1 MKPAAIGLELALLL
15 AVAIGPVVAA
25 DQDSLQIVRAQQTA
39 LRAELDSGKLEGL
52 TPRQLKSVRKAQ
64 LEVFALI
71 EGKARIDALT
81 IDDKVRLENALER
94 INAEIKGT
102 RLAGEERQ
110 VCWRERT
117 SGTKMK
123 VTRCGTQEEVDQA
136 REGARAWMAKPKIC
150 SGPGCG

>member
-1 MKPAAIGLELALLL
+1 MKPAVVGFALAMLLGLAPAS
-15 AVAIGPVVAA
+15 AVAS
-25 DQDSLQIVRAQQTA
+25 DQDTLQIVRAQQTA
-39 LRAELDSGKLEGL
+39 LRTELDSGKVEGL
-52 TPRQLKSVRKAQ
+52 TPRQLKSIRKAQ

-71 EGKARIDALT
+71 EGKARIEALT

-102 RLAGEERQ
+102 RLAGEEQQ
-110 VCWRERT
+110 VCWRERA
-117 SGTKMK
+117 SGTKMR